1 MAYFSLTGPTN
12 CNSIISLAPL
22 LFSVTYKSCNISLP
36 RKLHRNVNVHSNS
49 LSPFSYQSSIHRNLC
64 SMRKRGISI
73 IAFDAKN
80 SESGSEDDNKTMDK
94 NTHEFSNIP
103 ADESRG
109 VFNFLSF
116 FQGKMQVLNVFSN
129 LIKML
134 GKSVRFEVKHTLEDG
149 MDVGLHWKFEWDKI
163 HVPLGKGWSFHLY
176 QTYRG
181 KAVIRNFEMLTEP
194 LIHLEPFKLKMIT
207 SLTKFVE
214 IISLYEVSESGI
226 KAKWK
231 LCIVL
236 AVLSLVSLLLF
247 MEIAS

>member
-1 MAYFSLTGPTN
+1 MAPFSLTGPTN
-12 CNSIISLAPL
+12 CNSITSFSPL
-22 LFSVTYKSCNISLP
+22 LFYVTYNSSNISLP

-49 LSPFSYQSSIHRNLC
+49 LSPFSYQSSFHRNLC
-64 SMRKRGISI
+64 SMRKRGISL

-80 SESGSEDDNKTMDK
+80 SESGSEDNKTMDK
-94 NTHEFSNIP
+94 NTDEFSNIP
-103 ADESRG
+103 ADECRG
-109 VFNFLSF
+109 VCNFLSF
-116 FQGKMQVLNVFSN
+116 FQGKMQVLKVFSN

-134 GKSVRFEVKHTLEDG
+134 RRNIRFEVKHTVEDG
-149 MDVGLHWKFEWDKI
+149 MDVGVHWKFEWNKI

-181 KAVIRNFEMLTEP
+181 KAVIRNFEMLMEP
-194 LIHLEPFKLKMIT
+194 LHHLEPFKLKMIT
-207 SLTKFVE
+207 SLTKLVE

-236 AVLSLVSLLLF
+236 AVLSLASLLLF
-247 MEIAS
+247 MKIVS